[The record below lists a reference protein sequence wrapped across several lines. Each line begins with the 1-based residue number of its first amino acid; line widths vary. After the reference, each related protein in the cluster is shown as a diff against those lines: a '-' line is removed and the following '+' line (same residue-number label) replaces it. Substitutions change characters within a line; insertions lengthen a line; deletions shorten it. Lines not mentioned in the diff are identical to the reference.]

1 MSEESF
7 WVAMLYGG
15 KKVRQILVEGLM
27 LRVETEYR
35 SR

>member
-15 KKVRQILVEGLM
+15 KKDRQILVEWLM
-27 LRVETEYR
+27 VDG
-35 SR
+35 